1 MNRGPNIAE
10 KAVHLIGGR
19 EKDIR
24 WPLMG
29 LALASLI
36 AVIDVVVGGTAVL
49 VGLLNLAPL
58 LVAARAGVRETALVG
73 AFALALAVVLGLV
86 EGMFGAERHVIPVLV
101 VTGGGVVAVWI
112 AFLRERAERIERQSL
127 FLAEATGLMSASLDY
142 STAVKTLARLAVPR
156 LGDWCAIYELRGDR
170 SIKQL
175 AVAHVDP
182 AKEELSWDL
191 ESRYPFHLDQP
202 VGVASVI
209 RTGKPELMRE
219 IPDSVIEALTQDEDH
234 ARTIRALGLRS
245 AMLVPLRARDR
256 TLGVMGFASAESGH
270 LLGEDDLE
278 LAKSLAA
285 RAALAID
292 NARLY
297 TEVRSARDELRRS
310 RDEME
315 AVLQGVTSAIKV
327 QNLAGRLVYAN
338 DAAARMLRFPS
349 VENLL
354 ETPPDKRFDKFEIMN
369 ENLEPLSVDK
379 LPGRVTLT
387 GERVPDTVICL
398 REKTTGDEQWLIAK
412 ARPIYDDDGRVALA
426 VNIFD
431 DITEQKRDELAQRF
445 LSEASRALGASLE
458 RQAMLDY
465 VAHLAVPTLA
475 DICLIHMAEES
486 DSVKRAAL
494 AHADPSKIE
503 TVEELARS
511 YPVDPDSSLG
521 AANVIRTGESE
532 LYRDVSEEL
541 LSRIARDE
549 RHLELLREL
558 APRSLLVAPMPG
570 GGRVVGAITL
580 IRAESGRR
588 FDARDLT
595 VAEELGRRAGAAVE
609 NAWLYAERVH
619 IAKTLQSSLLP
630 PRLPSVPGVEVATA
644 FRAAGKG
651 YEVGGDFY
659 DLFNTGAGWAIVIGD
674 VCGKGP
680 EAAALTGLARYTLR
694 TASMQEDDPS
704 RILALLSEAIFQQ
717 RSDAQFCTA
726 AYGRLELEPVGA
738 RLTVSSGGH
747 PLPLLLSEEGRVEQ
761 LGVPGTLLGA
771 VPDTKLADRAVQL
784 SPGEAVVF
792 YTDGVIEA
800 GNPRGAFGLESL
812 IAVLENCSGLSAEE
826 IAQRIESA
834 VAGLEENPSDDVAL
848 LVLRVRE

>member
-1 MNRGPNIAE
+1 
-10 KAVHLIGGR
+10 LIGGR
-19 EKDIR
+19 EKDTG
-24 WPLMG
+24 WLLLG
-29 LALASLI
+29 LALASAI
-36 AVIDVVVGGTAVL
+36 AAVDAAVGGAAVL

-58 LVAARAGVRETALVG
+58 LVAARAGIRQTALAG
-73 AFALALAVVLGLV
+73 AYALALALLLGIV
-86 EGMFGAERHVIPVLV
+86 DGMFGATRHVVPVS
-101 VTGGGVVAVWI
+101 VVAGGAVVGVWI
-112 AFLRERAERIERQSL
+112 AFLRERAERVEQRSL
-127 FLAEATGLMSASLDY
+127 FLAEASALMSASLDH

-156 LGDWCAIYELRGDR
+156 LGDWCAIYELRDDR

-209 RTGKPELMRE
+209 RTGEPELMRE
-219 IPDSVIEALTQDEDH
+219 IPDLVIEALTHDEAH
-234 ARTIRALGLRS
+234 AKAVRELGLKS
-245 AMLVPLRARDR
+245 AMLVPLRARGR
-256 TLGVMGFASAESGH
+256 TLGAMAFASAESGR
-270 LLGEDDLE
+270 LLGEADLE
-278 LAKSLAA
+278 LAKNLGN

-292 NARLY
+292 NASLY
-297 TEVRSARDELRRS
+297 TEAAEARDELRRS

-327 QNLAGRLVYAN
+327 QDSSGKLVYAN
-338 DAAARMLRFPS
+338 EAAVSMLGFPS
-349 VENLL
+349 VDALL
-354 ETPPDKRFDKFEIMN
+354 ETSPDQRFDKFEIID
-369 ENLEPLSVDK
+369 EELEPLSVDE
-379 LPGRVTLT
+379 LPGRVTLA
-387 GERVPDTVICL
+387 GETVPDTIVCL
-398 REKTTGDEQWLIAK
+398 REKATGDEQWLIAK
-412 ARPIYDDDGRVALA
+412 ARPIFDDRGNVAL
-426 VNIFD
+426 VVSIFE

-445 LSEASRALGASLE
+445 LSETSRALGVSLE
-458 RQAMLDY
+458 RETMLDY

-475 DICLIHMAEES
+475 DICIIDMVGES
-486 DSVKRAAL
+486 NSVKRVAF
-494 AHADPSKIE
+494 AHADPSRIE
-503 TVEELARS
+503 MVQELTRR
-511 YPVDPDSSLG
+511 YPIDPDSSRG
-521 AANVIRTGESE
+521 AASVIRTGTSE
-532 LYRDVSEEL
+532 LHREVTDEL
-541 LSRIARDE
+541 LSDLARDE
-549 RHLELLREL
+549 DHLDLLSAL
-558 APRSLLVAPMPG
+558 GPRSILVAPMPG
-570 GGRVVGAITL
+570 GGETVGAITL

-588 FDARDLT
+588 FDAHDVT

-644 FRAAGKG
+644 FRAAGEG

-694 TASMQEDDPS
+694 TAAMQEDDPS
-704 RILALLSEAIFQQ
+704 RILSLLSEAIFQQ

-761 LGVPGTLLGA
+761 LGIPGTLLGA
-771 VPDTKLADRAVQL
+771 IPDTKLADRAVHL

-812 IAVLENCSGLSAEE
+812 IAVLESCIGRSAEE
-826 IAQRIESA
+826 IVQRIESA
-834 VAGLEENPSDDVAL
+834 VAGLEENPSDDVAV